1 MNLLGVLTM
10 VAVGL
15 IVVALAASLLTILAQ
30 LRRILRTLRQVGAGL
45 GVIAERVQPLE
56 PILAEVN
63 ADLTVV
69 RDGLL
74 GVLRGVQDRPE
85 QERV

>member
-1 MNLLGVLTM
+1 MNLLGILTL

-15 IVVALAASLLTILAQ
+15 LVVALAASLLTILVQ
-30 LRRILRTLRQVGAGL
+30 LRRILRTLRAVGAGL

>member
-1 MNLLGVLTM
+1 MNLLGILTL

-15 IVVALAASLLTILAQ
+15 IVVALAASLLTILVQ
-30 LRRILRTLRQVGAGL
+30 LRRILGTLRVVGAGL
-45 GVIAERVQPLE
+45 GLIAERVQPLE

-63 ADLTVV
+63 ADLTVA